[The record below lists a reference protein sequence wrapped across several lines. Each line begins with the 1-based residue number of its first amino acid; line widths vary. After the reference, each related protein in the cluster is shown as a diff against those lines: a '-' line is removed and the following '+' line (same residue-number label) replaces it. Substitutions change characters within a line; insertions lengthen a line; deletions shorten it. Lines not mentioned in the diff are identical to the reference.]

1 MTGDDRSWND
11 GDKLS
16 FSERD
21 RRRREGR
28 SSREDRPPP
37 GVSKAKVEAV
47 TKQYV
52 KQLDGLFSKTKGG
65 AEVEKLGAALRA
77 AHGTSGLAD
86 ACRQYREVAGFPED
100 AALVGMFLDSGDA
113 ELVVGGLKA
122 LQAVCEAG
130 GFKASGGL
138 RSQIRMLAE
147 DPEDEVAELAETLV
161 ARL

>member
-1 MTGDDRSWND
+1 VTGDDRSWND

-28 SSREDRPPP
+28 PSQERRPK
-37 GVSKAKVEAV
+37 GVSKAKEEAV

-65 AEVEKLGAALRA
+65 AEVERLGAAIRA

-86 ACRQYREVAGFPED
+86 ACRQYREIAGFPED
-100 AALVGMFLDSGDA
+100 AALLGMFLDSGDA
-113 ELVVGGLKA
+113 ELVVGGLEA
-122 LQAVCEAG
+122 LQAACEAG

-147 DPEDEVAELAETLV
+147 DPDDEVAELAETLS

>member
-28 SSREDRPPP
+28 PSQERRPK
-37 GVSKAKVEAV
+37 GVSKAKAEAM

-65 AEVEKLGAALRA
+65 AEVEQLRAAIRA
-77 AHGTSGLAD
+77 AHGTSGLAS

-100 AALVGMFLDSGDA
+100 AALLGAFLDSGDA
-113 ELVVGGLKA
+113 ELVIGGLKA
-122 LQAVCEAG
+122 LQAALEAG

-147 DPEDEVAELAETLV
+147 DPDDEVAELAEALS
-161 ARL
+161 ALL

>member
-1 MTGDDRSWND
+1 VSGDDRSWID

-28 SSREDRPPP
+28 PSREHRPK
-37 GVSKAKVEAV
+37 GVSKAKAEAF
-47 TKQYV
+47 TEQYI

-65 AEVEKLGAALRA
+65 AGVEKLGAAIRA

-100 AALVGMFLDSGDA
+100 AALLGMFLDSGDP
-113 ELVVGGLKA
+113 EWVVGGLKA
-122 LQAVCEAG
+122 LQAACEAE

-138 RSQIRMLAE
+138 RSQIRMLAD
-147 DPEDEVAELAETLV
+147 DPDDEVAELAEELA

>member
-28 SSREDRPPP
+28 SSREHQPT
-37 GVSKAKVEAV
+37 GVSKAKEEAV
-47 TKQYV
+47 TKHYV
-52 KQLDGLFSKTKGG
+52 KQLDGLFSKTKGSG
-65 AEVEKLGAALRA
+65 ETEKLAAAIRV

-86 ACRQYREVAGFPED
+86 ACRQYREVLGLPDD
-100 AALVGMFLDSGDA
+100 AALLGMFLDSGDA

-122 LQAVCEAG
+122 LQAACEVA
-130 GFKASGGL
+130 GFKVSGGL

-147 DPEDEVAELAETLV
+147 DPDGEVAELAESLA
-161 ARL
+161 ARF

>member
-1 MTGDDRSWND
+1 VTGDDRSWND

-28 SSREDRPPP
+28 SSREHRPP
-37 GVSKAKVEAV
+37 GVSRAKEEAV
-47 TKQYV
+47 TKQYI

-65 AEVEKLGAALRA
+65 GEADKLGEVIRA
-77 AHGTSGLAD
+77 AHGTSALAD
-86 ACRQYREVAGFPED
+86 ACRQYREVAGFPSD
-100 AALVGMFLDSGDA
+100 TALLGMFLDSGDA
-113 ELVVGGLKA
+113 ELMVGALRA
-122 LQAVCEAG
+122 LQAACELP

-147 DPEDEVAELAETLV
+147 DPDDEVAELAEAL
-161 ARL
+161 ADRL

>member
-1 MTGDDRSWND
+1 MSGDDRSWND

-28 SSREDRPPP
+28 SSPREQRPK
-37 GVSKAKVEAV
+37 GISKAREEAV
-47 TKQYV
+47 TKQYL

-65 AEVEKLGAALRA
+65 AEVEKLGAAVRA

-100 AALVGMFLDSGDA
+100 AVLLGMFLDSGDV
-113 ELVVGGLKA
+113 ELVVGGLQA
-122 LQAVCEAG
+122 LLAACEAE
-130 GFKASGGL
+130 GFKTSGGL

-147 DPEDEVAELAETLV
+147 DPNDEVAELAEALA

>member
-1 MTGDDRSWND
+1 MSGDDRSWND

-28 SSREDRPPP
+28 PSQERRPK
-37 GVSKAKVEAV
+37 GVSKAKEEAL

-65 AEVEKLGAALRA
+65 AEVEQLGAAIRV
-77 AHGTSGLAD
+77 AHGTSGLAG
-86 ACRQYREVAGFPED
+86 ACRQYREVAGFPQD
-100 AALVGMFLDSGDA
+100 AALLGMFLDSGDA

-122 LQAVCEAG
+122 LQAACEAG
-130 GFKASGGL
+130 DFNASGGL
-138 RSQIRMLAE
+138 RSQVRMLAE
-147 DPEDEVAELAETLV
+147 DPDDEVAELAETLS
-161 ARL
+161 AQF

>member
-21 RRRREGR
+21 RRRRDGR
-28 SSREDRPPP
+28 SSREDRPK
-37 GVSKAKVEAV
+37 GVSKAKQEAV

-65 AEVEKLGAALRA
+65 AEVDKLKALLRA
-77 AHGTSGLAD
+77 AHGTSELAD

-100 AALVGMFLDSGDA
+100 AALLGMFLDSGDA

-122 LQAVCEAG
+122 LQAACEAG
-130 GFKASGGL
+130 GFRASGGL

-147 DPEDEVAELAETLV
+147 DPEDEVAELAEALV

>member
-1 MTGDDRSWND
+1 VTGDDRSWND

-21 RRRREGR
+21 RRRREGGGP
-28 SSREDRPPP
+28 REPRAK
-37 GVSKAKVEAV
+37 GVSKAKEEAV
-47 TKQYV
+47 TKQYI
-52 KQLDGLFSKTKGG
+52 KQIDGLFSKTKGG
-65 AEVEKLGAALRA
+65 AEVDKLEAAIRA

-100 AALVGMFLDSGDA
+100 AALLGTFLDCGDT

-122 LQAVCEAG
+122 LQAACEAG
-130 GFKASGGL
+130 AFKASGGL

-147 DPEDEVAELAETLV
+147 DPVDEVAELAEMLS
-161 ARL
+161 AQL

>member
-1 MTGDDRSWND
+1 VSGDDRSWND

-28 SSREDRPPP
+28 SSPSEQRTKGISRARE
-37 GVSKAKVEAV
+37 EAA
-47 TKQYV
+47 TKQYI

-65 AEVEKLGAALRA
+65 AEVEKLSAAVRA
-77 AHGTSGLAD
+77 AHGSSGLVD
-86 ACRQYREVAGFPED
+86 ACRQYREVAGFPKD
-100 AALVGMFLDSGDA
+100 PALLGMFLDSGDT
-113 ELVVGGLKA
+113 ELVVGGLEALKA
-122 LQAVCEAG
+122 AVATE

-147 DPEDEVAELAETLV
+147 DPDDAIADLAEAL
-161 ARL
+161 AERL

>member
-1 MTGDDRSWND
+1 VSGGDRSWND

-21 RRRREGR
+21 RRRREGGGSQEPR
-28 SSREDRPPP
+28 AK
-37 GVSKAKVEAV
+37 GVSKVKEEAV
-47 TKQYV
+47 TKQYI

-65 AEVEKLGAALRA
+65 AEVDRLGAAVRA

-86 ACRQYREVAGFPED
+86 ACRQYCEVAGFPED
-100 AALVGMFLDSGDA
+100 AALLGMFLDSGDA
-113 ELVVGGLKA
+113 ELVVGGLEA
-122 LQAVCEAG
+122 LQAACETG

-147 DPEDEVAELAETLV
+147 DPNDDVAELAESLA

>member
-1 MTGDDRSWND
+1 MTGGDRSWND

-28 SSREDRPPP
+28 VSRDDRVP
-37 GVSKAKVEAV
+37 GVSRAKQEAI

-52 KQLDGLFSKTKGG
+52 KKLDGLFSKAKGG
-65 AEVEKLGAALRA
+65 AEVEKLRAVIRA

-86 ACRQYREVAGFPED
+86 ACRQYHEVAGFPED
-100 AALVGMFLDSGDA
+100 AALMGMFLDSGDA
-113 ELVVGGLKA
+113 EWVVGGLKA
-122 LQAVCEAG
+122 LQAACEAG

-147 DPEDEVAELAETLV
+147 DPDDEVAELAETLV

>member
-1 MTGDDRSWND
+1 MSGDDRSWND

-21 RRRREGR
+21 RRRREGP
-28 SSREDRPPP
+28 SSQERRPK
-37 GVSKAKVEAV
+37 GASKAKEEAL

-65 AEVEKLGAALRA
+65 SEVEQLGAAIRA
-77 AHGTSGLAD
+77 AHGTSGLAG

-100 AALVGMFLDSGDA
+100 AALLGMFLDSGDA

-122 LQAVCEAG
+122 LQAACETG

-138 RSQIRMLAE
+138 RSQVRMLAE
-147 DPEDEVAELAETLV
+147 DPDDEVAELAETLS
-161 ARL
+161 AQF

>member
-11 GDKLS
+11 GDKLT

-28 SSREDRPPP
+28 SSSQERRPQ
-37 GVSKAKVEAV
+37 GVSRAKHEAA
-47 TKQYV
+47 TKQYI

-65 AEVEKLGAALRA
+65 AKVEQLKAALRA

-86 ACRQYREVAGFPED
+86 ACRNYRDAVGFPED
-100 AALVGMFLDSGDA
+100 AALLGMFLDSGDT
-113 ELVVGGLKA
+113 ELVIGGLKA
-122 LQAVCEAG
+122 LESASAAE
-130 GFKASGGL
+130 GFKPSAGL
-138 RSQIRMLAE
+138 RSQLRMLAD
-147 DPEDEVAELAETLV
+147 DPDDEVAELAEVLS

>member
-1 MTGDDRSWND
+1 MGGDRSWID

-21 RRRREGR
+21 RRRRDGA
-28 SSREDRPPP
+28 SSPREHRPK
-37 GVSKAKVEAV
+37 GVSKAKEEAA
-47 TKQYV
+47 TKQYI

-65 AEVEKLGAALRA
+65 AEIEKLGAAIRA
-77 AHGTSGLAD
+77 AHGTSGLSD
-86 ACRQYREVAGFPED
+86 ACRQYREVAGYPDD
-100 AALVGMFLDSGDA
+100 AALLGMFLDSGNA
-113 ELVVGGLKA
+113 ELVVGGLEA
-122 LQAVCEAG
+122 LQTACAAE

-147 DPEDEVAELAETLV
+147 DPNDEVAELAEALA

>member
-28 SSREDRPPP
+28 SSREQRPK
-37 GVSKAKVEAV
+37 GASKAKAEAV
-47 TKQYV
+47 TKQYI
-52 KQLDGLFSKTKGG
+52 KQLDGLFSNTKGG
-65 AEVEKLGAALRA
+65 AEVERLGAAIRA

-86 ACRQYREVAGFPED
+86 ACRQYREAAGFPED
-100 AALVGMFLDSGDA
+100 ASLLGMFLDSGDL
-113 ELVVGGLKA
+113 ELVVGGLEA
-122 LQAVCEAG
+122 LQTVCEAE

-138 RSQIRMLAE
+138 RSQIRMLVE
-147 DPEDEVAELAETLV
+147 HPDDEVAELAEVLST
-161 ARL
+161 RL

>member
-1 MTGDDRSWND
+1 VTGDDRSWND

-28 SSREDRPPP
+28 PSQEHRPK

-52 KQLDGLFSKTKGG
+52 KQLDGLFSKSKGG
-65 AEVEKLGAALRA
+65 AEAEQLGAAIRA

-100 AALVGMFLDSGDA
+100 AALLGMFLDSADP

-138 RSQIRMLAE
+138 RSQVRMLAE
-147 DPEDEVAELAETLV
+147 DPDDEVAELAEALATQL
-161 ARL
+161 

>member
-1 MTGDDRSWND
+1 VTGDDRSWND

-21 RRRREGR
+21 RRRREGP
-28 SSREDRPPP
+28 SSQERRPK
-37 GVSKAKVEAV
+37 GVSKAKEAAV
-47 TKQYV
+47 TKQYI

-65 AEVEKLGAALRA
+65 AEVEQLGAAVRA
-77 AHGTSGLAD
+77 AHGRSGLAD

-100 AALVGMFLDSGDA
+100 AALLGMFLDSGDD

-122 LQAVCEAG
+122 LRAACDAG

-138 RSQIRMLAE
+138 RSQVRMLAE
-147 DPEDEVAELAETLV
+147 APDDEVAELAETLST
-161 ARL
+161 LL

>member
-11 GDKLS
+11 GEKLS

-28 SSREDRPPP
+28 VSREDRPK
-37 GVSKAKVEAV
+37 GVSKAKQEAV

-65 AEVEKLGAALRA
+65 AEVDKLTAALRA

-100 AALVGMFLDSGDA
+100 AALLGMFLDSGDA

-122 LQAVCEAG
+122 LQAACEAG

-147 DPEDEVAELAETLV
+147 DPEDEVAELAEALV

>member
-1 MTGDDRSWND
+1 VTGDDRSWND

-21 RRRREGR
+21 RRRREGGGSQEPR
-28 SSREDRPPP
+28 AK
-37 GVSKAKVEAV
+37 GVSKVKEEAV
-47 TKQYV
+47 TKQYI

-65 AEVEKLGAALRA
+65 AEVDRLGAAVRA

-86 ACRQYREVAGFPED
+86 ACRQYCEVAGFPED
-100 AALVGMFLDSGDA
+100 AALLGKFLDSGDA
-113 ELVVGGLKA
+113 ELVVGGLEA
-122 LQAVCEAG
+122 LRAACEAG

-147 DPEDEVAELAETLV
+147 DPNDDVAELAESLA

>member
-28 SSREDRPPP
+28 PSQESRPK
-37 GVSKAKVEAV
+37 GVSRAKHEAA
-47 TKQYV
+47 TKQYI
-52 KQLDGLFSKTKGG
+52 KQLDGLFSKTTDG
-65 AEVEKLGAALRA
+65 AKFEQLRAAVRA

-86 ACRQYREVAGFPED
+86 ACRQFRDAAGYPQD
-100 AALVGMFLDSGDA
+100 AALLGMFLDCGDT
-113 ELVVGGLKA
+113 ELVVGGLRA
-122 LQAVCEAG
+122 LQAACAAG
-130 GFKASGGL
+130 DFKASGGL

-147 DPEDEVAELAETLV
+147 DPDDEVAELAEALSEQ
-161 ARL
+161 L